1 MEVVFHGSDCGGDIQ
16 RGQRRP
22 SGWGKHVQL
31 FQVSC
36 FQPTF
41 FSSLNQLDI
50 LVFFQLQTC
59 IMAAWMCLRGRV
71 SEKKNL
77 AERHFD
83 TTAAVF
89 QVSNTLTYAK
99 QLNGKM
105 CSSCFILYS
114 AKNMSQSKRKLVT
127 KNILRYYS
135 NLARVPIHNMVLCKT
150 LLSRCIN
157 HTF

>member
-1 MEVVFHGSDCGGDIQ
+1 
-16 RGQRRP
+16 
-22 SGWGKHVQL
+22 
-31 FQVSC
+31 
-36 FQPTF
+36 
-41 FSSLNQLDI
+41 
-50 LVFFQLQTC
+50 
-59 IMAAWMCLRGRV
+59 MAAWMCLRGRV

-89 QVSNTLTYAK
+89 QISNTLTYAK

-157 HTF
+157 HTFEIFCVMSYITTSNCFTKYLPVIYTINRFWDIWQKTWQLFLFLMIWKNITALN